1 VRDRQPGEDGQV
13 GVERDPLDAPDPQ
26 GQQRPVVLLPAELPL
41 DRAIHQALNIPQP
54 ESVDD
59 LIPYRGVVADPA
71 MRVIETL
78 DRILGWGVARPEA
91 DLTKAAGELREVI
104 ERHPTNT
111 YRHATPG
118 VG

>member
-1 VRDRQPGEDGQV
+1 MVVRAGWNPGEGVLGV
-13 GVERDPLDAPDPQ
+13 GAAYAASGTV
-26 GQQRPVVLLPAELPL
+26 
-41 DRAIHQALNIPQP
+41 RALSSATASRVRMVRSAW
-54 ESVDD
+54 SVTR
-59 LIPYRGVVADPA
+59 IPYRGVVADRA